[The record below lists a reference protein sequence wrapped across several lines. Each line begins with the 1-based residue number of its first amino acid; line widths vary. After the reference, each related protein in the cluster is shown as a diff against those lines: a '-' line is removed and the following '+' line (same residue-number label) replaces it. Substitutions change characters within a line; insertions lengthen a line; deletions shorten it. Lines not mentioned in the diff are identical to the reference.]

1 MMQVLL
7 WNWLAIMLLVVALVS
22 IRFEQEQASRRIA
35 ALRLARH
42 EVMQ

>member
-1 MMQVLL
+1 
-7 WNWLAIMLLVVALVS
+7 MLLVTSLVL

-35 ALRLARH
+35 AIRLAKH